1 MTELLLIGASGLAR
15 EVLACVREDGQFDV
29 VGILDDDESRV
40 GSALDGAPI
49 MGPASQALRYP
60 EARVVVCIGPG
71 QGRERVVARLAGLG
85 GPSHRFATVVD
96 PSVRVPYCCDVGPG
110 SILLANVTLT
120 AGITVG
126 SHVVMMPGVTLTHD
140 DVVEDFAT
148 LAAGVSLGGGV
159 RIGRA
164 AYLGM
169 NSCVREGTRV
179 GAGTRV
185 GMGAAV
191 LGDVPDG
198 ETWAGVP
205 ARALEPAATAA
216 GGGR

>member
-15 EVLACVREDGQFDV
+15 EVLACVRENGQFDV
-29 VGILDDDESRV
+29 VGVLDDDESRA
-40 GSALDGAPI
+40 GSTLDGAPI
-49 MGPASQALRYP
+49 LGPASHALRYP
-60 EARVVVCIGPG
+60 EARVVACIGAG
-71 QGRERVVARLAGLG
+71 SARERVVARLAGLG
-85 GPSHRFATVVD
+85 FPSYRFATVVE
-96 PSVRVPYCCDVGPG
+96 PSVRVPSCCDVGPG
-110 SILLANVTLT
+110 SILLGNVTLT
-120 AGITVG
+120 TGITVG
-126 SHVVMMPGVTLTHD
+126 SHVVMMPGVTVTHD

-169 NSCVREGTRV
+169 NSSVREGTRV
-179 GAGTRV
+179 GAGSRV

-205 ARALEPAATAA
+205 ARVLEPAAAVA
-216 GGGR
+216 GGAR